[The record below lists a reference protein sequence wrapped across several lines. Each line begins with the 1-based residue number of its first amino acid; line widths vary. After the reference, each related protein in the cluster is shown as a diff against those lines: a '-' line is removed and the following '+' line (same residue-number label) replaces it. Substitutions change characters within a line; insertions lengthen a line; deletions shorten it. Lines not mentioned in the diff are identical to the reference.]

1 LAPDG
6 LGTSFRPACS
16 NPARDFSF
24 LLPAGSPHSDSG
36 SHLTWAVLYL
46 WISLRSPCVTPWS
59 KRSKASYRSLL
70 YFPDATSQ
78 RPRCHS
84 RCQSCST
91 LHRAQSHHLPKF
103 INPLMTQMADM
114 RVEDWTSRLRTSA
127 DPLENHR
134 AKVTD
139 WHLV

>member
-1 LAPDG
+1 MPQYLDG

-16 NPARDFSF
+16 KTQRATFSF
-24 LLPAGSPHSDSG
+24 LLPAGSPHLDND
-36 SHLTWAVLYL
+36 SHLTWAVPYL
-46 WISLRSPCVTPWS
+46 WISLRSPCVTPWN

-78 RPRCHS
+78 RTRCHS

-103 INPLMTQMADM
+103 INLLTTQMAGM
-114 RVEDWTSRLRTSA
+114 RVGDWASRLRTSA
-127 DPLENHR
+127 DPLEKSSR
-134 AKVTD
+134 KSD
-139 WHLV
+139 